1 VEKPFTI
8 GSRLADFEALYTQL
22 GDGRRRRAALQ

>member
-8 GSRLADFEALYTQL
+8 GSRLADFDALYAAF
-22 GDGRRRRAALQ
+22 GDALPRRAALQ